1 MKLLTNIKNYL
12 EGKKTYIFV
21 TLSVVQELWTYC
33 VQHGSNL
40 HTLVTYLLFG
50 GGLAALRAAI
60 SKAKQA

>member
-1 MKLLTNIKNYL
+1 MKYSTIKNYL
-12 EGKKTYIFV
+12 AGKKTYIIS
-21 TLSVVQELWTYC
+21 TLTVVDGLWTYY

-40 HTLVTYLLFG
+40 HTLLTYLLFG